1 MQDRKD
7 INILVGA
14 NIKRERERA
23 GLTQETFSEMIGLGP
38 KSVSA
43 IERGTVGVSLATLK
57 KICTVLSVSSDALL
71 FDAVAKNDTK
81 SITSRLE
88 RLSPKQY
95 EIAEA
100 MLSNLLEAFSLDE

>member
-57 KICTVLSVSSDALL
+57 KMLLCGKMKFLTWRKNYSALMVMTIRVLMTFWLKLALHEARFIIIL
-71 FDAVAKNDTK
+71 KAKKTF
-81 SITSRLE
+81 L
-88 RLSPKQY
+88 
-95 EIAEA
+95 
-100 MLSNLLEAFSLDE
+100 ML